1 MPSRNHNKVHGK
13 HRGRSNFRPFT
24 VTLYI
29 NTKMKIGDVYIHT
42 VTNTRLRVEEIVDER
57 KGDFTAYLRPE
68 DPTCRS
74 MYGYMAD
81 HGRYPFQVKFIEEE
95 LEKEN
100 GSFKRV

>member
-1 MPSRNHNKVHGK
+1 
-13 HRGRSNFRPFT
+13 
-24 VTLYI
+24 
-29 NTKMKIGDVYIHT
+29 MKIGDVYIHT
-42 VTNTRLRVEEIVDER
+42 ITNTRLRVEEIVDER

-81 HGRYPFQVKFIEEE
+81 HGRYPFPVKFIEEE

-100 GSFKRV
+100 GSFKRG

>member
-29 NTKMKIGDVYIHT
+29 NTYTI
-42 VTNTRLRVEEIVDER
+42 TNTRLRVEEIVDER

-81 HGRYPFQVKFIEEE
+81 HGRYPFPVKFVEEE

-100 GSFKRV
+100 GSFKRG